1 MQSLPTPER
10 RLHAPIRNPQS
21 SRRTKPPHAAIDR
34 STSEKPTTKVDH
46 NAGSLPA
53 AEHRVELVQGVMASR
68 FIDVGVDLLRG
79 RGGGAFE

>member
-1 MQSLPTPER
+1 V
-10 RLHAPIRNPQS
+10 
-21 SRRTKPPHAAIDR
+21 
-34 STSEKPTTKVDH
+34 TTKVDH

-79 RGGGAFE
+79 RGGGAAVRGRRAGRFWCWWQSR